1 MVSRSV
7 LAAWGC
13 AALLVLSCQA
23 QSDSQQSQPAPTATQ
38 QAAQQSDEQPTQ
50 QPGQKQPAAPLQLQ
64 DLPPDAH
71 TPTPAE
77 LAQQRQ
83 QQALAAA
90 ERLASV
96 EAHWGPDMSTPGLS
110 INLTEVSRDK
120 MPDGTTQISYHIT
133 GSGFSAADRLALVR
147 WPLNSQ
153 SQAVMD
159 GIAFDTAGT
168 AVCGAPLAAQ
178 PSAPGRPGAAP
189 ANPATPPAPSCT
201 ADMHPGEP
209 IVVKTTAAAGEPIRV
224 ALIGADRKHGAATTA
239 VPFPIANEDKG
250 CKLSVLLGV
259 KDAAMVLVEGT
270 GFPPNT
276 PLKLESTTLGET
288 RTLNPKTSPDG
299 RLIVIILPAAKGVDA
314 GDTTVRF
321 AGVAHVPSLQTSSTP
336 PPDPDC
342 KPSVTFHW
350 GKGSYKLD

>member
-1 MVSRSV
+1 MVSRFIV
-7 LAAWGC
+7 AAWGC
-13 AALLVLSCQA
+13 AALFALSCQA
-23 QSDSQQSQPAPTATQ
+23 QSDSPQSQPAPTATQ
-38 QAAQQSDEQPTQ
+38 QAAQQSDEQPS
-50 QPGQKQPAAPLQLQ
+50 QPAQTQPAPLQFQ

-77 LAQQRQ
+77 MALQRQ

-96 EAHWGPDMSTPGLS
+96 QAHWGPDMSSPGLS
-110 INLTEVSRDK
+110 ISLTEASREK
-120 MPDGTTQISYHIT
+120 MPDGSTEITYHIT
-133 GSGFSAADRLALVR
+133 GSGFAATDRLALVR
-147 WPLNSQ
+147 WELNSQ
-153 SQAVMD
+153 SQMVMD
-159 GIAFDTAGT
+159 GIAFDASGT
-168 AVCGAPLAAQ
+168 AVCGTPQPNAAG
-178 PSAPGRPGAAP
+178 PAGAA
-189 ANPATPPAPSCT
+189 AVSPATTPGPNCT
-201 ADMHPGEP
+201 ASMHPGEP
-209 IVVKTTAAAGEPIRV
+209 IPVKTTAAAGEPIRV

-239 VPFPIANEDKG
+239 VPFPITNEDKG
-250 CKLSVLLGV
+250 CRLSVLLGV

-321 AGVAHVPSLQTSSTP
+321 AGVSHPPSLQTSGTP
-336 PPDPDC
+336 PSADPDC